1 MKLYLVLFSFLTV
14 TNTLPVVAVEPATN
28 DRLDEVERLGE
39 HIMPFDLNQTLH
51 VFSKTKQ
58 GGVQQVISKI
68 PSDANQIALIR
79 DHMKEIAIKFKKG
92 DFTDPTKVHG
102 KNMPG
107 LNELKNAEP
116 GSIAI
121 QYLELINGAEI
132 TYSTNTPTLIS
143 AIHQWFDAQLSDH
156 ARHATDKHP
165 HHMMHNQ

>member
-14 TNTLPVVAVEPATN
+14 THTLPVVAVEKATN
-28 DRLDEVERLGE
+28 DRLDEVERLGK
-39 HIMPFDLNQTLH
+39 HVMPFDLNQTLH
-51 VFSKTKQ
+51 VFSKTEQ
-58 GGVQQVISKI
+58 GGVQQVISKL
-68 PSDANQIALIR
+68 PSDTKQITLIR
-79 DHMKEIAIKFKKG
+79 DHLKEITTKFKKG

-116 GSIAI
+116 GSIVI
-121 QYLELINGAEI
+121 QYRELTNGAEI
-132 TYSTNTPTLIS
+132 TYSTKIPTLIS

-156 ARHATDKHP
+156 ARHATGKHP